1 MAFIRG
7 KGRMRRGPGAAKVI
21 EAIYEKNNIVPVV
34 TINEAPEQTVD
45 ATESNFALNIEANI
59 MNEFAFNLPFPD
71 QYVNDLITLIDVC
84 REKEFGEYVSMRV
97 QKMNQ
102 KFITEEFVSFM
113 YTILT
118 TSNLETLLINDA
130 DVKQENS
137 IIYDIKLEINH
148 LKRLTREYNDFLL
161 FVQKNSKFFIECN
174 DSSGNI
180 FGYSRSFLY
189 AEYFR
194 KPIQISVTINDTTS
208 SSKDGFNLNE
218 EFFLRLNVN
227 SPDRK
232 KLLFTSLSNL
242 ALDKA
247 TISINSLTL
256 QR

>member
-1 MAFIRG
+1 
-7 KGRMRRGPGAAKVI
+7 MRRSRAAAKVI

-34 TINEAPEQTVD
+34 TTNEAPEQTVN
-45 ATESNFALNIEANI
+45 ATESNFALNIEVNI

-84 REKEFGEYVSMRV
+84 REKEFGEYVSVRV
-97 QKMNQ
+97 KKMNQ
-102 KFITEEFVSFM
+102 KFITEDFVSFM

-118 TSNLETLLINDA
+118 IPNLETLFLNDTN
-130 DVKQENS
+130 VKQENN

-148 LKRLTREYNDFLL
+148 LKRLTKEYNDFLF
-161 FVQKNSKFFIECN
+161 FVQRNSKFFIECV
-174 DSSGNI
+174 DSSENI

-194 KPIQISVTINDTTS
+194 KPIQISAKINDTTS

-232 KLLFTSLSNL
+232 KLLFTSSSNL

-256 QR
+256 QK

>member
-1 MAFIRG
+1 
-7 KGRMRRGPGAAKVI
+7 MRRGPGAAKVI

-34 TINEAPEQTVD
+34 TINEAPEQAVD